1 MPNRPLPIIG
11 ITTYH
16 RTESGEFTLPGAY
29 VDAIA
34 LAGGIPVLLPP
45 HPADSTPLLTALD
58 GLILAGGGD
67 IDPALYGGEAHP
79 SVYLVDAERDTF
91 ELALAKAALSANI
104 PTLGICR
111 GMQMLNVATGGDLVT
126 HVPDVYGYLTLH
138 RLDYPRRPVEH
149 TVQVSPDSR
158 LAQLLGTSAIAPTI
172 SVVSWHHQ
180 AVKAIAPVWTVVAQA
195 KDGLIEAI
203 EHQQHPWLVAVQW
216 HPELSLDAPVHQ
228 RFFQG
233 FVSSVIAARE
243 HA

>member
-1 MPNRPLPIIG
+1 MPKPLPIIG

-16 RTESGEFTLPGAY
+16 RTEAGEFTLPGAY

-34 LAGGIPVLLPP
+34 FAGGIPVLLPP
-45 HPADSTPLLTALD
+45 HPADSTPLLMALD

-79 SVYLVDAERDTF
+79 SVYLVDAERDTS

-104 PTLGICR
+104 PILGICR

-126 HVPDVYGYLTLH
+126 HVPDLYGDRTPH
-138 RLDYPRRPVEH
+138 RLDHPRRPVEH
-149 TVQVSPDSR
+149 TVQISPDSR

-180 AVKAIAPVWTVVAQA
+180 AVKAIAPAWTVVAQA
-195 KDGLIEAI
+195 ADGLIEAI
-203 EHQQHPWLVAVQW
+203 EHQQHPWLLAVQW

-233 FVSSVIAARE
+233 FVSSAIAARD